1 MRRGHRPCVFIGQA
15 PAYRKQSQGCIRM
28 VPVDS
33 AEGAFCIEM
42 VCFLF
47 RINKSLGLRAAQL
60 QRTTLH
66 EKLVRQVIAGYG
78 SQEEMFGDTVKQGIK
93 VKRQNY
99 CAFHDHAKI

>member
-1 MRRGHRPCVFIGQA
+1 
-15 PAYRKQSQGCIRM
+15 M
-28 VPVDS
+28 VPVGS
-33 AEGAFCIEM
+33 AKGAFCIEM

-93 VKRQNY
+93 VKRHTY
-99 CAFHDHAKI
+99 GAFHDHAKISFLMYFHVYIYPFCEMILG